1 MLTVATLE
9 ATITFYRDFLG
20 FQCVSRVDYWAA
32 LRNGEAEV
40 MIALPNAHVPFEKPA
55 FTGSLYFNPDD
66 VDALWDSLRDGVTI
80 VYPIENFFY
89 GMREFAILDNNGYML
104 QFGQEIEYP
113 SLIQPVGVTYV
124 TPAGC
129 LRTGLAGTSFL
140 FPQSVNAPGWK
151 TGGQTAL

>member
-1 MLTVATLE
+1 MIFSTGYGKLTEFRLAVLLMNTTMTVKMKAVKPMLTVASLE
-9 ATITFYRDFLG
+9 ATITFYRDILG

-55 FTGSLYFNPDD
+55 FTGALYFNPDD
-66 VDALWDSLRDGVTI
+66 VDALWESLRDRVTI

-104 QFGQEIEYP
+104 QFGQEIEDP
-113 SLIQPVGVTYV
+113 SLIP
-124 TPAGC
+124 P
-129 LRTGLAGTSFL
+129 
-140 FPQSVNAPGWK
+140 PE
-151 TGGQTAL
+151 